1 MDTAVCLFLLVC
13 IFKHGEGW
21 GGRERGWR
29 GGSRQR
35 QRVSLSSG
43 QEKKKVLFFAR
54 SLALQESQIASVS
67 WYPLLF
73 LPFLCCN
80 LAPSFLSFILFFS
93 PFLSY
98 VERLVPAYSPH
109 PRPQLLLLLRLLV
122 LLAGRLQGDDVRRE
136 AVLEQDAPVPL
147 AVQLSDEAVPVDHKA
162 RTEPAMQEESAR
174 CWNTTAPSPRIT
186 PKRPEENSQKQNK
199 YLKITRLEEDCGRK
213 KRERRQK
220 NRTLLPRLIYGG

>member
-43 QEKKKVLFFAR
+43 QEKKKF
-54 SLALQESQIASVS
+54 
-67 WYPLLF
+67 YF
-73 LPFLCCN
+73 LPGVSLCRKAR
-80 LAPSFLSFILFFS
+80 LLPYLGIHSSSYPSCAVILRRLSFHSSFFS
-93 PFLSY
+93 LPFCRTWNVS
-98 VERLVPAYSPH
+98 SPLTP
-109 PRPQLLLLLRLLV
+109 PRPQLLLLLRRLV
-122 LLAGRLQGDDVRRE
+122 LLAGRLQGDDVCRE

-162 RTEPAMQEESAR
+162 RTEPAMQEESAL
-174 CWNTTAPSPRIT
+174 CWNTTAPSPIT
-186 PKRPEENSQKQNK
+186 PKRPEENSQKQKK
-199 YLKITRLEEDCGRK
+199 YLQITRLEEDCGRK

>member
-21 GGRERGWR
+21 GGRERGRR

-43 QEKKKVLFFAR
+43 QEKKKKVLFFAR

-80 LAPSFLSFILFFS
+80 LAPSFLSFILFF
-93 PFLSY
+93 LSLFGVS
-98 VERLVPAYSPH
+98 VERLVPAYPPPPPILNSSFYCG
-109 PRPQLLLLLRLLV
+109 V
-122 LLAGRLQGDDVRRE
+122 WSFWLAGCRVTMSVGKRS
-136 AVLEQDAPVPL
+136 
-147 AVQLSDEAVPVDHKA
+147 LSRMP
-162 RTEPAMQEESAR
+162 RSLWQS
-174 CWNTTAPSPRIT
+174 NSPMK
-186 PKRPEENSQKQNK
+186 PYQ
-199 YLKITRLEEDCGRK
+199 
-213 KRERRQK
+213 
-220 NRTLLPRLIYGG
+220 